1 MARPRQARYVFLRL
15 ALEVL
20 GQVHRAAPRSH
31 LGPLLASGLVL
42 ASLCAVV
49 AGRLGRS
56 RGAVALGAL
65 AGSALGVA
73 ISLTL
78 FRGGR
83 QPGSLARLQA
93 CAVTDPMP
101 LSGDGLVNLALFA
114 PAAFLAVL
122 AVGRPGRV
130 AVGVTAVS
138 LAVEGLQAVWSVG
151 VCDSSD
157 ALLNSLGGLAAA
169 LAAVLV
175 RGAFERWRPLEH
187 VSVSGS
193 GSCRRSC

>member
-1 MARPRQARYVFLRL
+1 
-15 ALEVL
+15 
-20 GQVHRAAPRSH
+20 
-31 LGPLLASGLVL
+31 
-42 ASLCAVV
+42 
-49 AGRLGRS
+49 
-56 RGAVALGAL
+56 
-65 AGSALGVA
+65 VA

-78 FRGGR
+78 FRAGR
-83 QPGSLARLQA
+83 QPGSLARLRA
-93 CAVTDPMP
+93 CAVTDPTP

-130 AVGVTAVS
+130 AAGVAAVS

-169 LAAVLV
+169 LAAALV
-175 RGAFERWRPLEH
+175 RGAFERWRPIEH
-187 VSVSGS
+187 ASVSGS
-193 GSCRRSC
+193 GTCRRSC